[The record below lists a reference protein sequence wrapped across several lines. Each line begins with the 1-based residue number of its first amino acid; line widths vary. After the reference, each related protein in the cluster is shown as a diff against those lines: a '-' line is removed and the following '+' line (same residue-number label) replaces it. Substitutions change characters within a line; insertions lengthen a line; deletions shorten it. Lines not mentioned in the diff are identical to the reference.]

1 MTTTE
6 GRERYTPVRRHGERV
21 MPLELFF
28 DLVFVLAITQCTG
41 LMADDPSWGGMGRGL
56 LVLGILWWCWVGY
69 AWLTSVVDPE
79 EGGVRLAVVAAM
91 AALLVVSLCVPEAFG
106 DLGLTFAIAYGG
118 VRAAHIVLFLLASR
132 GDPVFRSS
140 VVGLGIGT
148 AVGAGLLIAGAS
160 VDDVGVRTG
169 IWALALALD
178 MAEPFFFGSP
188 GWKLEPAHF
197 AERHGLIVIIALG
210 ESIVA
215 VGVGADHGVDAGVIV
230 AAVAGI
236 VVAAA
241 LWWAYFD
248 VVSMIAARRLAE
260 APPGRVQ
267 NDLARDAYSYLHFP
281 MVAGVV
287 LVALGMKTT
296 IAHVDEPLDLVP
308 AVALCGGAALYLLGH
323 VAFAWRSFGAVKVH
337 RLLTA
342 AAAAALIPLAREL
355 DALATVIVLA
365 VLLSALIAY
374 ETIRFAETRTRIRS
388 EAA

>member
-1 MTTTE
+1 MTATE
-6 GRERYTPVRRHGERV
+6 GHERFTPARRQGERV

-41 LMADDPSWGGMGRGL
+41 LMADDPTWGGIGKGM
-56 LVLGILWWCWVGY
+56 LVLGVLWWCWVGY

-106 DLGLTFAIAYGG
+106 DLGLTFAVAYGG

-132 GDPVFRSS
+132 GDPEFRSS
-140 VVGLGIGT
+140 VVGLGIST
-148 AVGAGLLIAGAS
+148 AVGCGLLLVGAA
-160 VDDVGVRTG
+160 VDDVGIRSG
-169 IWALALALD
+169 LWALALALD
-178 MAEPFFFGSP
+178 MAGPFFFGSP
-188 GWKLEPAHF
+188 GWKLEPGHF

-230 AAVAGI
+230 AAVAGV

-260 APPGRVQ
+260 APPGTVQ

-296 IAHVDEPLDLVP
+296 IAHVDEPLDVVP
-308 AVALCGGAALYLLGH
+308 AAALCGGAALYLLGH
-323 VAFAWRSFGAVKVH
+323 VAFAWRSFGSVKVH

-342 AAAAALIPLAREL
+342 AGAVALIPLAREV
-355 DALATVIVLA
+355 DAIVTVVALAS
-365 VLLSALIAY
+365 LLSALITY
-374 ETIRFAETRTRIRS
+374 ETIRFAEAR
-388 EAA
+388 AAVRHETT

>member
-1 MTTTE
+1 
-6 GRERYTPVRRHGERV
+6 
-21 MPLELFF
+21 
-28 DLVFVLAITQCTG
+28 
-41 LMADDPSWGGMGRGL
+41 
-56 LVLGILWWCWVGY
+56 
-69 AWLTSVVDPE
+69 
-79 EGGVRLAVVAAM
+79 M

-236 VVAAA
+236 VHGGRPVVGVLRRRVDDRRPAASPKRPPAAA
-241 LWWAYFD
+241 
-248 VVSMIAARRLAE
+248 
-260 APPGRVQ
+260 Q

-337 RLLTA
+337 RLLDGGGGRGA
-342 AAAAALIPLAREL
+342 DPAGAGARRPGDGDRAGSAALRADRLRDDPLRRDPDPDPQRGRVAPRRSVGGEGL
-355 DALATVIVLA
+355 DPLPERGLVELA
-365 VLLSALIAY
+365 VAGALQ
-374 ETIRFAETRTRIRS
+374 RRRS
-388 EAA
+388 RRR